1 MKKSELF
8 KIGEIAKMF
17 HLSVGTLRH
26 YEKNGLIKPAYIDNG
41 SGYRYYSTQHFE
53 VLNTIRYLRTLDM
66 PLEEIREFLENR
78 NISSIQNML
87 KSQRERVIEK
97 QKELKI
103 IEKKINNRLE
113 YLEGALNSEF
123 DKIVLKKIKEKRVV
137 WLKNN
142 FEIET
147 YIDNNFEKSIRKL
160 ERNQKETAV
169 FLGKIGLGI
178 SKEKLLKKNF
188 KSYDRIFLILD
199 KEDNYNGETEVIP
212 SEMNV
217 TLRFCGIHKDA
228 QKYYQKLSKYIEENN
243 LEILGFS
250 KEISM
255 IDYGLTNDTTRFVTE
270 IQIPIKQQNKQSHKK

>member
-26 YEKNGLIKPAYIDNG
+26 YEKNGLIKPAYIDND
-41 SGYRYYSTQHFE
+41 SGYRYYSTQQFE

-113 YLEGALNSEF
+113 YLEDALNSEF
-123 DKIVLKKIKEKRVV
+123 DKIVLKKIEEKRVV

-142 FEIET
+142 FEIEA
-147 YIDNNFEKSIRKL
+147 YIDNDFEKSIRKL
-160 ERNQKETAV
+160 ERNQKKTAV

-178 SKEKLLKKNF
+178 SKEKLLKKKF

>member
-26 YEKNGLIKPAYIDNG
+26 YEKNGLIKPAYIDND
-41 SGYRYYSTQHFE
+41 SGYRYYSTQQFE

-113 YLEGALNSEF
+113 YLEDALNSEF
-123 DKIVLKKIKEKRVV
+123 DKIVLKKIEEKRVV

-147 YIDNNFEKSIRKL
+147 YIDNDFEKSIRKL

-212 SEMNV
+212 SETNV

-228 QKYYQKLSKYIEENN
+228 QKYYQKLSKYIEENH
-243 LEILGFS
+243 LKISGFS

-270 IQIPIKQQNKQSHKK
+270 IQIPIKQKD

>member
-26 YEKNGLIKPAYIDNG
+26 YEKNGLIKPAYIDND
-41 SGYRYYSTQHFE
+41 SGYRYYSTQQFE

-113 YLEGALNSEF
+113 YLEDALNSEF
-123 DKIVLKKIKEKRVV
+123 DKIILKKIEEKRVV

-147 YIDNNFEKSIRKL
+147 YIDNDFEKSIRKL
-160 ERNQKETAV
+160 EKNQKETAV

-212 SEMNV
+212 SETNV

-270 IQIPIKQQNKQSHKK
+270 IQIPIKQKV

>member
-26 YEKNGLIKPAYIDNG
+26 YEKNGLIKPAYIDND
-41 SGYRYYSTQHFE
+41 SGYRYYSTQQFE

-113 YLEGALNSEF
+113 YLEDALNSEF
-123 DKIVLKKIKEKRVV
+123 DKIVLKKIEEKRVV

-147 YIDNNFEKSIRKL
+147 YIDNDFEKSIRKL

-212 SEMNV
+212 SETNV

-228 QKYYQKLSKYIEENN
+228 QKYYQKLSKYIEENH

-270 IQIPIKQQNKQSHKK
+270 IQIPIKQKIKN